1 MCPTHEQ
8 VTGPFL
14 TQSLLNTL
22 STSTTGKVNKEIY
35 EAESHIS
42 VQNLTYKNKALKK
55 SYSPL
60 IIIYYYTSYMVW
72 NDWVKHKYL

>member
-1 MCPTHEQ
+1 ME
-8 VTGPFL
+8 
-14 TQSLLNTL
+14 
-22 STSTTGKVNKEIY
+22 KVNKEIY

-60 IIIYYYTSYMVW
+60 IIIYYYTSYMV
-72 NDWVKHKYL
+72 